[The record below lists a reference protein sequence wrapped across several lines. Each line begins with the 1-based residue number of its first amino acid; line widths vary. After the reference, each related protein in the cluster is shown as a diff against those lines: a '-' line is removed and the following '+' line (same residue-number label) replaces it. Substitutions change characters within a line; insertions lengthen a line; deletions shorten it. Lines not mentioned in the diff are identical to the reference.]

1 MLPGP
6 RLAYNPY
13 KNLGKVV
20 KRSDMILRLLRK
32 RGVLDESE
40 YQTAL
45 AQSPNVGRLQQKVDA
60 TISIPPVF
68 ASPSSARAQAEDK
81 PAVEPLDAATEPAKP
96 VPGDKPGDPASMKQP
111 PALEQPPEKQ

>member
-13 KNLGKVV
+13 KNLAKVV
-20 KRSDMILRLLRK
+20 KRSDMILKLLRK
-32 RGVLDESE
+32 RGVLAEDE

-60 TISIPPVF
+60 TISTPPVF
-68 ASPSSARAQAEDK
+68 ASPSSSQLQTDDK
-81 PAVEPLDAATEPAKP
+81 PVEEQPDTATEPAKSP
-96 VPGDKPGDPASMKQP
+96 PGNTPLELAPANQP
-111 PALEQPPEKQ
+111 PVSDPIPEKQ